1 MKAYNIKIE
10 PEAYKEIFTSCHA
23 KIFVE
28 LDTIG
33 MKPNDPQIKLKWS
46 KNKEFCPTC
55 RGTGRIQEMVV
66 DNIAKKVLF
75 FTDAR
80 CPECNGT
87 NSATDKS

>member
-1 MKAYNIKIE
+1 MKACNTRIE

-23 KIFVE
+23 KILVE

-33 MKPNDPQIKLKWS
+33 MKTHNSKIKLKWS